1 MGKFD
6 PKKINLELIKREEK
20 KEERMRAGLKK
31 KKLLDVKRSKDGR
44 PIDAVLLFGKHN
56 GKKISELVQGFTTS
70 SYVENYLLQN
80 RDLPSKVRKTVS
92 EIMQNFDPFD
102 NEKELFTESGKK
114 HYGDIV
120 KEIFSEDDDEIP
132 F

>member
-1 MGKFD
+1 MIDTNEGVHRNSNEN
-6 PKKINLELIKREEK
+6 KIKIRKWATDVDELDK
-20 KEERMRAGLKK
+20 A
-31 KKLLDVKRSKDGR
+31 KL
-44 PIDAVLLFGKHN
+44 
-56 GKKISELVQGFTTS
+56 TS
-70 SYVENYLLQN
+70 NISYVENYLLQN